1 MKENGLTQAVV
12 ASTGNVPISYAAYC
26 ARAGIKLYTFPTSLV
41 PAEKMCECAVYGAQV
56 VNVTSTYDRAK
67 QLAKQ
72 FAAQR
77 GRYFDRGLRSMAAVE
92 RWRV

>member
-1 MKENGLTQAVV
+1 M
-12 ASTGNVPISYAAYC
+12 
-26 ARAGIKLYTFPTSLV
+26 R
-41 PAEKMCECAVYGAQV
+41 ECAVYGAQV

-77 GRYFDRGLRSMAAVE
+77 GRYFARGLRSMAAVE
-92 RWRV
+92 SWRV